1 MRRLVILAL
10 LFGGI
15 QLVLVAGPA
24 EGAGEALLAF
34 GFLILAAYSVGELM
48 KQVNLPK
55 LVGYLAAG
63 AVFGPSAL
71 AAVPAEAVG
80 ELSAVSD
87 LAIALIAFLAG
98 AELDWGELRRRGIA
112 LLKVTGTELAVT
124 FLVIVAGLAALREFV
139 PFLQGT
145 NTLTMLT
152 FAALFASIAIVHSP
166 AVTMALLSETGAR
179 GPLARTTLGVVLLAD
194 VVVVVLFSA
203 ALSAARALVPSGG
216 EGVGS
221 FVATVWEIGGAIPIG
236 ALLGASVALYLRFV
250 RGELFLFALLVTFF
264 GLEISRLA
272 HVETLLTLLVAGFVA
287 ETTAPGSSGRALRH
301 AMERSAAPVFVVF
314 FALAGAKL
322 AIGDLVA
329 LWPVVIPIVL
339 ARAIGIWAGTRLGGR
354 IARLPRAETDMLWMG
369 LVSQAGVAIG
379 LVTVAAQAYPAA
391 GGDMRTILLSVIAV
405 NETVGAVLFRRAL
418 VKSGEANPATAGSRL
433 AVNQEI
439 RPGAG
444 SAAVGPG

>member
-15 QLVLVAGPA
+15 QLVLIAGPA
-24 EGAGEALLAF
+24 EGSGEALLAF

-48 KQVNLPK
+48 KQLNLPK

-80 ELSAVSD
+80 ALAPVSD

-98 AELDWGELRRRGIA
+98 AELDWGELRRRGVA
-112 LLKVTGTELAVT
+112 LLKVTTTELAVT
-124 FLVIVAGLAALREFV
+124 FAVIVGALLAMREFV
-139 PFLQGT
+139 PFLEGT
-145 NTLTMLT
+145 NTLTTLT
-152 FAALFASIAIVHSP
+152 FAGLFASIAIVHSP
-166 AVTMALLSETGAR
+166 AVTMALLTETGAK

-194 VVVVVLFSA
+194 VVVVLLFSG

-216 EGVGS
+216 QGVGS
-221 FVATVWEIGGAIPIG
+221 FLGTVWEIGGAIPIG
-236 ALLGASVALYLRFV
+236 MMLGGAVALYLRFV

-322 AIGDLVA
+322 ALAELVA
-329 LWPVVIPIVL
+329 LWPVVIPIVI
-339 ARAIGIWAGTRLGGR
+339 ARVIGIWIGTRLGGR
-354 IARLPRAETDMLWMG
+354 VARLPRGETDAVWMG

-379 LVTVAAQAYPAA
+379 LVTVAEQAYPAV

-418 VKSGEANPATAGSRL
+418 AKRGEINSTGRHASLAIREDAPLPAP
-433 AVNQEI
+433 
-439 RPGAG
+439 PG
-444 SAAVGPG
+444 

>member
-24 EGAGEALLAF
+24 EGSGEALLAF

-48 KQVNLPK
+48 KQFNLPK

-71 AAVPAEAVG
+71 AAVPAEAVAD
-80 ELSAVSD
+80 LAPVSE

-98 AELDWGELRRRGIA
+98 AELEWGELRRRGVA
-112 LLKVTGTELAVT
+112 LLKVTSTELAVT
-124 FLVIVAGLAALREFV
+124 FFVVAGALVAMREFV

-145 NTLTMLT
+145 NTLTTLT
-152 FAALFASIAIVHSP
+152 FAGLFASIAIVHSP

-179 GPLARTTLGVVLLAD
+179 GPVSRTTLGVVLLAD
-194 VVVVVLFSA
+194 VVVVLVFSA
-203 ALSAARALVPSGG
+203 ALSAAQALVPSGG

-221 FVATVWEIGGAIPIG
+221 FGATAWEIGGAIPIG
-236 ALLGASVALYLRFV
+236 ALLGGAVALYLRFV

-287 ETTAPGSSGRALRH
+287 ETAAPGSSGRALRH

-322 AIGDLVA
+322 DLGELVS
-329 LWPVVIPIVL
+329 LWPVVIPIAI
-339 ARAIGIWAGTRLGGR
+339 ARALGIWTGTRIG
-354 IARLPRAETDMLWMG
+354 ARVAKLPRAESDPLWMG
-369 LVSQAGVAIG
+369 LISQAGVAIG
-379 LVTVAAQAYPAA
+379 LVTVAEQAYPAV

-418 VKSGEANPATAGSRL
+418 ARAGEINARASA
-433 AVNQEI
+433 
-439 RPGAG
+439 GAG
-444 SAAVGPG
+444 TPLGKRTSGAVAAPPA

>member
-15 QLVLVAGPA
+15 QLVLIAGPA
-24 EGAGEALLAF
+24 EGTGEAILAF

-48 KQVNLPK
+48 KQFNLPK
-55 LVGYLAAG
+55 LIGYLAAG

-71 AAVPAEAVG
+71 AAVPTEAVAD
-80 ELSAVSD
+80 LAPVSD

-98 AELDWGELRRRGIA
+98 AELEWGELRRRGVA
-112 LLKVTGTELAVT
+112 LLKVTGVELAVT
-124 FLVIVAGLAALREFV
+124 FLVIVGALLAMREFV

-145 NTLTMLT
+145 NTLTTLT
-152 FAALFASIAIVHSP
+152 FAGLFASIAIVHSP
-166 AVTMALLSETGAR
+166 AVTMALLTETGAR
-179 GPLARTTLGVVLLAD
+179 GPLSRTTLGVVLLAD
-194 VVVVVLFSA
+194 VVVVLLFSA

-221 FVATVWEIGGAIPIG
+221 FAATVWEIGGAIPIG
-236 ALLGASVALYLRFV
+236 AILGGAVALYLRFV

-287 ETTAPGSSGRALRH
+287 ETAAPGSSGRALRH

-322 AIGDLVA
+322 ELGELAA

-339 ARAIGIWAGTRLGGR
+339 ARAFGIWTGTRLG
-354 IARLPRAETDMLWMG
+354 ARVANVPRAESDTLWMG
-369 LVSQAGVAIG
+369 LISQAGVAIG
-379 LVTVAAQAYPAA
+379 LVTVAEQAYPAV

-418 VKSGEANPATAGSRL
+418 ARAGEINAKGAAGAETPLGKRESGAVRAPTA
-433 AVNQEI
+433 
-439 RPGAG
+439 
-444 SAAVGPG
+444 

>member
-10 LFGGI
+10 LFGGM

-24 EGAGEALLAF
+24 EGFGEALLAF

-48 KQVNLPK
+48 KQFNLPK

-63 AVFGPSAL
+63 AIFGPSAL
-71 AAVPAEAVG
+71 AAVPAEAVAD
-80 ELSAVSD
+80 LSPVSD

-98 AELDWGELRRRGIA
+98 AELEWGELRRRGVA
-112 LLKVTGTELAVT
+112 LLKVTGIELTVT
-124 FLVIVAGLAALREFV
+124 FLVIFGALLLMREFV

-145 NTLTMLT
+145 NTLTTLT
-152 FAALFASIAIVHSP
+152 FAGLFASIAIVHSP
-166 AVTMALLSETGAR
+166 AVTMALLTETGAR
-179 GPLARTTLGVVLLAD
+179 GPLSRTTLGVVLLAD
-194 VVVVVLFSA
+194 VVVVLVFSA
-203 ALSAARALVPSGG
+203 ALSAAQSLVPSGG

-221 FVATVWEIGGAIPIG
+221 LGATVWEIGGAIPIG
-236 ALLGASVALYLRFV
+236 ALLGGAVALYLRFV

-287 ETTAPGSSGRALRH
+287 ETAAPGRSGRALRH

-322 AIGDLVA
+322 EIAELIA

-339 ARAIGIWAGTRLGGR
+339 ARAFGIWTGTRIG
-354 IARLPRAETDMLWMG
+354 ARVAGIPRAESDTLWMG
-369 LVSQAGVAIG
+369 LISQAGVAIG
-379 LVTVAAQAYPAA
+379 LVTVAEQAYPAV
-391 GGDMRTILLSVIAV
+391 GGTMRTILLSVIAV
-405 NETVGAVLFRRAL
+405 NETVGAVFFRRAL
-418 VKSGEANPATAGSRL
+418 ARAGEINAKGAAGFETPLGKRESGAVEAPST
-433 AVNQEI
+433 
-439 RPGAG
+439 
-444 SAAVGPG
+444 

>member
-24 EGAGEALLAF
+24 EGSGEALLAF

-48 KQVNLPK
+48 KQFNLPK

-71 AAVPAEAVG
+71 AAVPAEAVTD
-80 ELSAVSD
+80 LAPVSE

-98 AELDWGELRRRGIA
+98 AELEWAELRRRGIG

-124 FLVIVAGLAALREFV
+124 FLLIAGALVAMREFV

-145 NTLTMLT
+145 NTLTTLT
-152 FAALFASIAIVHSP
+152 FAGLFASIAIVHSP

-179 GPLARTTLGVVLLAD
+179 GPVSRTTLGVVLLAD
-194 VVVVVLFSA
+194 VVVVLLFSA
-203 ALSAARALVPSGG
+203 ALSAAQALVPSGG

-221 FVATVWEIGGAIPIG
+221 FAATAWEIGGAIPIG
-236 ALLGASVALYLRFV
+236 ALLGGSVALYLRFV

-287 ETTAPGSSGRALRH
+287 ETAAPGSSGRALRH

-322 AIGDLVA
+322 QLAELLS

-339 ARAIGIWAGTRLGGR
+339 VRALGIWTGTRIGAR
-354 IARLPRAETDMLWMG
+354 IAKFPRAETDTLWMG
-369 LVSQAGVAIG
+369 LISQAGVAIG
-379 LVTVAAQAYPAA
+379 LVTVAEQAYPAV

-418 VKSGEANPATAGSRL
+418 ARAGEIDGRGPA
-433 AVNQEI
+433 
-439 RPGAG
+439 GAG
-444 SAAVGPG
+444 APLGKRPSGSLPAPSA

>member
-15 QLVLVAGPA
+15 QLVLIAGPA
-24 EGAGEALLAF
+24 EGTGEALLAF

-48 KQVNLPK
+48 KQFNLPK
-55 LVGYLAAG
+55 IVGYLAAG

-98 AELDWGELRRRGIA
+98 AELEWGELRRRGVA
-112 LLKVTGTELAVT
+112 LLKVTGTELGVT
-124 FLVIVAGLAALREFV
+124 FVAIVGALLAMREYV
-139 PFLQGT
+139 PFLAGT
-145 NTLTMLT
+145 NTLVTLT
-152 FAALFASIAIVHSP
+152 FAGLFASIAIVHSP
-166 AVTMALLSETGAR
+166 AVTMALLTETGAR

-194 VVVVVLFSA
+194 VVVVLLFSG

-216 EGVGS
+216 QGVGS
-221 FVATVWEIGGAIPIG
+221 FAAVVWEIGGAIPIG
-236 ALLGASVALYLRFV
+236 VLLGGAVALYLRFV

-322 AIGDLVA
+322 ALGELAA
-329 LWPVVIPIVL
+329 LWWIVIPIVL
-339 ARAIGIWAGTRLGGR
+339 ARAFGIWTGTRIGGR
-354 IARLPRAETDMLWMG
+354 IARLPRTETDSLWMG

-379 LVTVAAQAYPAA
+379 LVTVAEQAYPAV
-391 GGDMRTILLSVIAV
+391 GGEMRTILLSVIAV

-418 VKSGEANPATAGSRL
+418 SRSGEINTTGGHPTLTVNAGATPPAPAAAG
-433 AVNQEI
+433 
-439 RPGAG
+439 P
-444 SAAVGPG
+444 

>member
-24 EGAGEALLAF
+24 EGSGEALLAF

-48 KQVNLPK
+48 KQFNLPK
-55 LVGYLAAG
+55 LVGYLVAG

-71 AAVPAEAVG
+71 AAVPADAVAD
-80 ELSAVSD
+80 LAPVSD

-98 AELDWGELRRRGIA
+98 AELEWGELRRRGIG

-124 FLVIVAGLAALREFV
+124 FLVIAGALVGMREFV

-145 NTLTMLT
+145 NTLTTLT
-152 FAALFASIAIVHSP
+152 FAGLFASIAIVHSP

-179 GPLARTTLGVVLLAD
+179 GPVSRTTLGVVLLAD
-194 VVVVVLFSA
+194 VVVVLLFSA
-203 ALSAARALVPSGG
+203 ALSAAQALVPSGG

-221 FVATVWEIGGAIPIG
+221 LAATAWEIGGAIPIG
-236 ALLGASVALYLRFV
+236 ALLGGSVALYLRFV

-287 ETTAPGSSGRALRH
+287 ETAAPGSSGRALRH

-322 AIGDLVA
+322 QLAELLS

-339 ARAIGIWAGTRLGGR
+339 VRALGIWTGTRIGAR
-354 IARLPRAETDMLWMG
+354 IAKLPRAETDTLWMG
-369 LVSQAGVAIG
+369 LISQAGVAIG
-379 LVTVAAQAYPAA
+379 LVTVAEQAYPAV

-405 NETVGAVLFRRAL
+405 NETVGAVLFRRSLARA
-418 VKSGEANPATAGSRL
+418 GEINARGPA
-433 AVNQEI
+433 
-439 RPGAG
+439 GAG
-444 SAAVGPG
+444 TPLGKRPSGAMPAPSA

>member
-15 QLVLVAGPA
+15 QLVLVAGPS
-24 EGAGEALLAF
+24 EGSGEALLAF

-48 KQVNLPK
+48 KQLNLPK
-55 LVGYLAAG
+55 IVGYLIAG

-71 AAVPAEAVG
+71 AAVPSEAVN

-98 AELDWGELRRRGIA
+98 AELEWGELRRRGIA

-124 FLVIVAGLAALREFV
+124 FLVIVGALLLMREYV

-145 NTLTMLT
+145 NTTATLT

-166 AVTMALLSETGAR
+166 AVTMALLTETGAR

-194 VVVVVLFSA
+194 VVVVLLFSA
-203 ALSAARALVPSGG
+203 ALAAARALVPSGG

-221 FVATVWEIGGAIPIG
+221 FAATAWEIGGAIPIG
-236 ALLGASVALYLRFV
+236 AMLGGAVALYLRFV
-250 RGELFLFALLVTFF
+250 RAELFLFALLVTFF

-322 AIGDLVA
+322 ALGDLVT
-329 LWPVVIPIVL
+329 LWPIVIPIVV
-339 ARAIGIWAGTRLGGR
+339 ARALGIWAGTRIGGR
-354 IARLPRAETDMLWMG
+354 VARLPRAETDTLWMG

-418 VKSGEANPATAGSRL
+418 IRGGETNTPAWDSPARPAG
-433 AVNQEI
+433 
-439 RPGAG
+439 
-444 SAAVGPG
+444 AAPPSEPASTS